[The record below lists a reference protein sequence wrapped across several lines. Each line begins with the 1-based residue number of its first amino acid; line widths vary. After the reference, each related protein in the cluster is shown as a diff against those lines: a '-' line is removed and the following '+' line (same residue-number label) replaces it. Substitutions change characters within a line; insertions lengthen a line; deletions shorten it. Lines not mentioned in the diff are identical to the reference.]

1 MQKHVTAVGVLNI
14 GMGLFGIL
22 IAVVIF
28 GLLAGV
34 GFLVDNDPTGQAI
47 LVGLGTGMGLFMV
60 VVSVPDIVGGIGLLM
75 RKRWARILLMILAA
89 LKLLNIPIGT
99 AVGAYSLWV
108 LLQDETEQLLAE
120 GAVELVAEP
129 DES

>member
-1 MQKHVTAVGVLNI
+1 MQKHVTAVGVLNM

-22 IAVVIF
+22 IAVVMF

-47 LVGLGTGMGLFMV
+47 LIGLGTGMGLFML

-75 RKRWARILLMILAA
+75 RKRWARILLMVLAV
-89 LKLLNIPIGT
+89 LKLFNIPIGT
-99 AVGAYSLWV
+99 AVGAYSLWI
-108 LLQDETEQLLAE
+108 LLQDETEELFAQ
-120 GAVELVAEP
+120 GAIGPVDEPGEL
-129 DES
+129 